1 MDDDPFY
8 IYIGGEAGTGKSFVL
23 KLMIDAVK
31 QLGKR
36 SGRDLEK
43 PVSITIAPTGVA
55 AYLLNGTTIESA
67 LGMEPQKGRNY
78 KSNKESRNSN
88 LRFLYQDLK
97 VIFLDE
103 VSMCGSDML
112 ARINFRMQEIMGN
125 TKFMGGVSMVTTGDF
140 GQLPP
145 VGQSMIWDI
154 SRLDNRI

>member
-1 MDDDPFY
+1 
-8 IYIGGEAGTGKSFVL
+8 
-23 KLMIDAVK
+23 
-31 QLGKR
+31 
-36 SGRDLEK
+36 
-43 PVSITIAPTGVA
+43 
-55 AYLLNGTTIESA
+55 
-67 LGMEPQKGRNY
+67 MEPQKGRNY
-78 KSNKESRNSN
+78 KSNKESRNSS

-154 SRLDNRI
+154 SRLDNRIEICPNH